1 MSAVTPL
8 AIFDLFSDRED
19 RSCSFDLGFTVV
31 ANSIARA
38 LQQLCNRFATALQ
51 ERCNSFARSLQV
63 LRLCWTRLQV
73 LCKVLRLLST
83 PLQVHLQGLCKCYAC
98 VGLDCNFYAHR
109 RLDLPSEKIQEE
121 MNVATR
127 NLRYFSR
134 ITRIALAPLTL
145 VYSFA
150 ASFVSCLSLSCHRR
164 RNRLIVTCYCR
175 FPCSRVS
182 F

>member
-38 LQQLCNRFATALQ
+38 LQERCNRFATALQ

-127 NLRYFSR
+127 NLQSSIFFSDR
-134 ITRIALAPLTL
+134 EDRSC
-145 VYSFA
+145 SFDIGLLLCCILCQL
-150 ASFVSCLSLSCHRR
+150 SISVVSSTS
-164 RNRLIVTCYCR
+164 
-175 FPCSRVS
+175 
-182 F
+182 

>member
-1 MSAVTPL
+1 MPSRL
-8 AIFDLFSDRED
+8 SRSLIFFR
-19 RSCSFDLGFTVV
+19 
-31 ANSIARA
+31 IARIA
-38 LQQLCNRFATALQ
+38 LAPLTLVSLSSPTRLQELCRSVATGLQQLCRSVATALQ
-51 ERCNSFARSLQV
+51 DLCKV

-127 NLRYFSR
+127 NLQSSIFFSDHEDR
-134 ITRIALAPLTL
+134 SC
-145 VYSFA
+145 SFDIGLLLCCILCQL
-150 ASFVSCLSLSCHRR
+150 SISVVSSTS
-164 RNRLIVTCYCR
+164 
-175 FPCSRVS
+175 
-182 F
+182 